1 MTFLCQESIN
11 QSVSR
16 SVIQSVSKYLTPA
29 FTERSTWDLE
39 KVVRGISSF
48 SLRKLQFLVFVLLKV
63 HSN

>member
-29 FTERSTWDLE
+29 FTKRSTWDLE

-48 SLRKLQFLVFVLLKV
+48 SLRK
-63 HSN
+63 